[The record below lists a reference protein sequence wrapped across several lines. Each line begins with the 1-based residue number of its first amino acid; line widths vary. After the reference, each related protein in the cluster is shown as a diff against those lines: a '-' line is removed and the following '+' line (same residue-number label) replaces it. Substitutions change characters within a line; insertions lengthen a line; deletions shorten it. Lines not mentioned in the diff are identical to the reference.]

1 MKRELINYLLQFVSE
16 NKRGKMEEVLETRTR
31 FLTVVLEDIFQPH
44 NASAVVRTCDCFGI
58 QDIHVIEN
66 KNKYKVSEDVTLGSA
81 QWVNIL
87 KHNKKGVD
95 NTLECYRA
103 LKEKGYKI
111 IATTPHTNDIALEDF
126 QMDSKT
132 ALVFGSEQNGISEIA
147 KEHADGFIKIPM
159 VGFTES
165 LNISVCAAICIHQL
179 TIKMRELPSEVWQL
193 SQEEK
198 ETIYLKWI
206 KGVVRKPD
214 LLEKEFYKR
223 YK

>member
-1 MKRELINYLLQFVSE
+1 
-16 NKRGKMEEVLETRTR
+16 MEEVLETRTR

-206 KGVVRKPD
+206 KGVVRKAD

-223 YK
+223 CK

>member
-1 MKRELINYLLQFVSE
+1 
-16 NKRGKMEEVLETRTR
+16 MEEVLETRTR
-31 FLTVVLEDIFQPH
+31 FLTVVVEDIFQPH

-81 QWVNIL
+81 QWVDII
-87 KHNKKGVD
+87 KHNTKGVD
-95 NTLECYRA
+95 NTLGCYRK

-126 QMDSKT
+126 QLDTKT

-179 TIKMRELPSEVWQL
+179 TLRMRELPPEVWQL

-198 ETIYLKWI
+198 EILYLKWI
-206 KGVVRKPD
+206 KGVVRKSD

-223 YK
+223 CK